1 MDLPWVQDQNSR
13 AGVAVPLRGEGE
25 AHTGVLC
32 VLYGSDTLP
41 DREEVKTLNEFAGQL
56 SAALQQSQRVALL
69 QSALDRIPE
78 PIVLF
83 DTGIRKQYANAPAVQ
98 LLGVSEDWVPDNEPQ
113 PASALDLLL
122 PQVRDSL
129 AKRHRLVNFRDRI
142 GERAYRSAIL
152 TDALLESDHE
162 IGALLHIQDESYY
175 RQILDAYRSL
185 EQSRDEAEILHRLQI
200 IFQEMGHKWIRK
212 YRVEGDNLILESWID
227 RGRPVEIPS
236 LPLPKRDA
244 EPQVTWR
251 SVIEGRPFVFCWDI
265 TRKFGDPF
273 YTSRGLQVIASPNPP
288 GAEALP
294 KKPGDYWID
303 FPLMRSRDNVFG
315 KLTLPCEET
324 LSPERFEMFR
334 VFSEMAGEI
343 FKRVSELTK
352 VISSRERRLLTENIV
367 RNLKTEVAAS
377 VKPLDITLALYKQLE
392 KDEVVEGE
400 SLTTANQ
407 QLYKCLL
414 NLRTAIDMARVAED
428 GEKPK
433 KHEGSQ

>member
-1 MDLPWVQDQNSR
+1 
-13 AGVAVPLRGEGE
+13 
-25 AHTGVLC
+25 
-32 VLYGSDTLP
+32 
-41 DREEVKTLNEFAGQL
+41 
-56 SAALQQSQRVALL
+56 
-69 QSALDRIPE
+69 
-78 PIVLF
+78 
-83 DTGIRKQYANAPAVQ
+83 
-98 LLGVSEDWVPDNEPQ
+98 
-113 PASALDLLL
+113 
-122 PQVRDSL
+122 
-129 AKRHRLVNFRDRI
+129 
-142 GERAYRSAIL
+142 
-152 TDALLESDHE
+152 
-162 IGALLHIQDESYY
+162 
-175 RQILDAYRSL
+175 
-185 EQSRDEAEILHRLQI
+185 
-200 IFQEMGHKWIRK
+200 
-212 YRVEGDNLILESWID
+212 
-227 RGRPVEIPS
+227 
-236 LPLPKRDA
+236 
-244 EPQVTWR
+244 
-251 SVIEGRPFVFCWDI
+251 
-265 TRKFGDPF
+265 
-273 YTSRGLQVIASPNPP
+273 
-288 GAEALP
+288 
-294 KKPGDYWID
+294 
-303 FPLMRSRDNVFG
+303 MRSRDNVFG